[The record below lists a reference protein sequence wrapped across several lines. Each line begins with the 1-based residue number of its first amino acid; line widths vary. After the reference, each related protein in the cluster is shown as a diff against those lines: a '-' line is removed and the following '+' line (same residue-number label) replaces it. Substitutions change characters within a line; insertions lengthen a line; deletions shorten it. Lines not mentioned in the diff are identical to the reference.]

1 MGYRYMRIIIFFDLP
16 TTTSA
21 DLREYRNFRKEIIK
35 LGFMML
41 QESVYVRLALNKTVE
56 SSIINKVKSIRPP
69 KGLVQIL
76 SVTEKQFTSME
87 TIVGEVSSE
96 TLDTDDRMVIL

>member
-41 QESVYVRLALNKTVE
+41 QNQY
-56 SSIINKVKSIRPP
+56 
-69 KGLVQIL
+69 
-76 SVTEKQFTSME
+76 M
-87 TIVGEVSSE
+87 
-96 TLDTDDRMVIL
+96 